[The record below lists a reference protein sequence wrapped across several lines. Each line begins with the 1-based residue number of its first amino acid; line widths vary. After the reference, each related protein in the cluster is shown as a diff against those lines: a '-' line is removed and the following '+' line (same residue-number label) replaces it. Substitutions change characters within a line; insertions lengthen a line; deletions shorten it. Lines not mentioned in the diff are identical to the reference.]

1 MRPFRLAMA
10 QINPTV
16 GDLDG
21 NTRKIVEYIDQAR
34 ALQADLVA
42 FPELAVTG
50 YPPEDLLFKSQ
61 FVRANI
67 ARMKEIAAE
76 SRGIAVVVGFV
87 DADPELRNAAAV
99 AYDDQVV
106 DVYHKMYLPNYGVF
120 DEERYFKAG
129 AVCPVY
135 QIGDTLVGV
144 NICEDIWK
152 PIGPTTVQQAQGGRV
167 ILNISGSPFYADRLG
182 EREEM
187 LACRATDNEVFI
199 AYLNMVGG
207 QDELVF
213 DGASMVIDPNG
224 DVVVQGSQFQE
235 ELVVADLDVGS
246 VSEPRPGKA
255 AGDLLEVGAPKQ
267 VAVSAPSSGSRPALP
282 RREPVRYAGPG
293 EVYAAL
299 VMGTRDYVGKT
310 GFSKVLVALSGGID
324 SSLVA
329 TVAADALGPDNVV
342 AVAMPSR
349 YSSEGSILD
358 AKALSENLG
367 IELRTIPI
375 EESFAASLDTL
386 APHFKGTEPGLAEEN
401 LQSRL
406 RGVLIMALSN
416 KHGWLVLT
424 TGNKSEMAVGYA
436 TIYGDMAGGY
446 AVIKDV
452 PKTLVYRLAAHRNSL
467 SKNPVIPVSVLK
479 KPPSAELRPDQKDED
494 SLPPYEVLD
503 PILKAYVED
512 DRSFDEIVSEGFDEQ
527 TVRQIITLV
536 DRSEYKRR
544 QAPPGIKITPRN
556 FGRDRRM
563 PIANRYRPF

>member
-1 MRPFRLAMA
+1 
-10 QINPTV
+10 
-16 GDLDG
+16 
-21 NTRKIVEYIDQAR
+21 
-34 ALQADLVA
+34 
-42 FPELAVTG
+42 
-50 YPPEDLLFKSQ
+50 
-61 FVRANI
+61 
-67 ARMKEIAAE
+67 
-76 SRGIAVVVGFV
+76 
-87 DADPELRNAAAV
+87 
-99 AYDDQVV
+99 
-106 DVYHKMYLPNYGVF
+106 MYLPNYGVF